1 MRSVSWCCSFFP
13 LLLFCC
19 SVFGWFGQSM
29 CSYRGCAIT
38 WVRNNAA
45 KTTILYAAHA
55 SARWK
60 HRERNKS
67 SLLSLSLSCF
77 LPYTSFL
84 LLFLLRLPFCRAF
97 SVYETLSAHRKEWRW
112 FSHFFLW
119 LAFFFSF
126 GFYFL
131 TFDLRSIRYLIW
143 IHYFDIGLFHSLIS
157 CMAGVCPWKYIQT
170 HKTNEQTK
178 LFSN

>member
-45 KTTILYAAHA
+45 ITTFCMQHMHLHVGNIEREINRRCSALAWVA
-55 SARWK
+55 SY
-60 HRERNKS
+60 HTH
-67 SLLSLSLSCF
+67 L
-77 LPYTSFL
+77 FL

-131 TFDLRSIRYLIW
+131 TFDLRSIHYLIW

-157 CMAGVCPWKYIQT
+157 CMAGVCPWKYQST
-170 HKTNEQTK
+170 
-178 LFSN
+178 